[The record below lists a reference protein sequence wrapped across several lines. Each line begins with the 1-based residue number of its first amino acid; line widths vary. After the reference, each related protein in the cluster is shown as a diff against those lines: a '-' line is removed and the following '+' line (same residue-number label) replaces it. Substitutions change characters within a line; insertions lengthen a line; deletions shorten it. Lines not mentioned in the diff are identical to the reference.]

1 MKVEILFIYLI
12 TALSPVAIFSQT
24 EPKSKDFIIF
34 KNGKKLNGNKVI
46 KKKGRILFLDEKP
59 YELNTVMFY
68 HNNKGNFAKT
78 PLGFQKRTID
88 GKVSVYSNSSV
99 VNPNK
104 NLNPLNSWYTM
115 DESFVK
121 RTSYSNLR
129 VNLKDNVSS
138 MQYLN
143 TYRNLNI
150 LGLGLTGAGLGI
162 FTYSMNQYS
171 WTSSEINISNTI
183 YVSLATCLSGV
194 IILGIAPRK
203 MAKAILAYNNSS
215 KLKL

>member
-46 KKKGRILFLDEKP
+46 KKGRILFLDEMA

-203 MAKAILAYNNSS
+203 MAKAIQAYNNSS

>member
-46 KKKGRILFLDEKP
+46 KKKGRILFLDEMA

-78 PLGFQKRTID
+78 PLGFQKRAID

-104 NLNPLNSWYTM
+104 NLEPLKSWYTM

-129 VNLKDNVSS
+129 ERFKGVMLSS
-138 MQYLN
+138 MQHLKHFSELY
-143 TYRNLNI
+143 I
-150 LGLGLTGAGLGI
+150 LWVSGCNGCGFGYFHI
-162 FTYSMNQYS
+162 FHES
-171 WTSSEINISNTI
+171 
-183 YVSLATCLSGV
+183 V
-194 IILGIAPRK
+194 
-203 MAKAILAYNNSS
+203 
-215 KLKL
+215 